1 MKKNMKKPLTEDELL
16 KVSGGN
22 TVNHD
27 WNNDSCFQK
36 FGAKE
41 NKKKDCERTKGCE
54 WVTSIS
60 YGTGFE
66 EGRCK
71 SK

>member
-1 MKKNMKKPLTEDELL
+1 MKKTPLTEDELL
-16 KVSGGN
+16 KVSGGS
-22 TVNHD
+22 TSGYD
-27 WNNDSCFQK
+27 WNNDPCFQK

-54 WVTSIS
+54 WVTIS
-60 YGTGFE
+60 SFVTEFE
-66 EGRCK
+66 VGRCK